1 MKLSGG
7 IRSQFCLL
15 FFFLRLFYR
24 IQFMNAKNVSPDK
37 IAILPADEETI
48 LPCTC
53 ITLGQQGKKPKREF
67 QCGSELNRLIALS
80 KAS

>member
-1 MKLSGG
+1 
-7 IRSQFCLL
+7 
-15 FFFLRLFYR
+15 
-24 IQFMNAKNVSPDK
+24 MNAKNVSPDK